1 MSTESMTAQRTP
13 ARKRDWKLLLAPYLF
28 VLPNLLI
35 FTIFIV
41 VPTILGAVYSF
52 HEYDGLNPMT
62 FIGVENYAD
71 IFSDIKFW
79 QTLGKTAVYAL
90 IVVPLIYICALGIAI
105 LLVQQIVLKGFF
117 RAVFYWPTM
126 ISFIIVGLT
135 WRWIFG
141 ELGIINA
148 LLETF
153 GESKVSFLS
162 DPFFAKTAVVIAAV
176 WSRLGFFMVIFV
188 AGLLAIPKDYYEAAH
203 LDGASKLRAF
213 FHITLPLLKPT
224 TLLVVML
231 TTIEAFK
238 AYPLMFALTGG
249 GPNKSTTYIV
259 QYIYETGFA
268 KQELGLASAMSIVL
282 FVIITIFTVLQF
294 RLTKG
299 GEN

>member
-1 MSTESMTAQRTP
+1 MSTESIAAHPQSVNK
-13 ARKRDWKLLLAPYLF
+13 RKRKLQLAPYLF

-35 FTIFIV
+35 FTVFIV

-62 FIGVENYAD
+62 FIGIENYAE
-71 IFSDIKFW
+71 IFTDVKFW
-79 QTLGKTAVYAL
+79 QTLGKTATYAI
-90 IVVPLIYICALGIAI
+90 IVVPLIYVCALGIAI

-117 RAVFYWPTM
+117 RAIFYWPTM

-141 ELGIINA
+141 ELGIINGV
-148 LLETF
+148 LEAV
-153 GESKVSFLS
+153 GKDSVSFLS
-162 DPFFAKTAVVIAAV
+162 DPFFAKLTVIIAAV

-249 GPNKSTTYIV
+249 GPNKATTYIV

-294 RLTKG
+294 KLTKG